1 MNAQRDG
8 SISSGTYAAAAL
20 TSVGVGV
27 LFVHVLLGYWSYF
40 ELGSDGG
47 RAMFATLIALPIS
60 VVGAAGVGVAVTA
73 RSEGRGRRGTGI
85 VARAVGL
92 SAAVFAALLALEM
105 WRTWELHDP
114 DLQRSL
120 GGFLRALLHV

>member
-20 TSVGVGV
+20 S
-27 LFVHVLLGYWSYF
+27 S
-40 ELGSDGG
+40 
-47 RAMFATLIALPIS
+47 
-60 VVGAAGVGVAVTA
+60 VGAAGVGVAVTA

>member
-1 MNAQRDG
+1 MAAAPYRGGGSARPPTRLLFDRPQHVLTLGTRPAPIVNAQRDG

-20 TSVGVGV
+20 S
-27 LFVHVLLGYWSYF
+27 S
-40 ELGSDGG
+40 
-47 RAMFATLIALPIS
+47 
-60 VVGAAGVGVAVTA
+60 VGAAGVGVAVTA